1 MPRPYGKWIKYS
13 RDGTLI
19 NPAGLYRG
27 DEKQWDRLVSKK
39 PIKDFQYNEPPL
51 LNFFQNF
58 SDWFEGTCCCSS
70 DQNLESEGIRP

>member
-39 PIKDFQYNEPPL
+39 PIKDF
-51 LNFFQNF
+51 
-58 SDWFEGTCCCSS
+58 
-70 DQNLESEGIRP
+70 